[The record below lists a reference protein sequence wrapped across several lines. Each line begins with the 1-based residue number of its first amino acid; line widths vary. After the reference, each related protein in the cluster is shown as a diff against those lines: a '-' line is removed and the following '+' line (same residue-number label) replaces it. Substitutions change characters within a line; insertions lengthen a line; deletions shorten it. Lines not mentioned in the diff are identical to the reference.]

1 MSFELVCEWPFRCK
15 PLEVN
20 KQDGRKAR
28 QRKSFRRT
36 PKCLA
41 IGAIPV
47 NASQDMSRFIH
58 CTQARTMRQF
68 SPSLPPERM
77 NLGTA
82 EA

>member
-36 PKCLA
+36 PKCFA
-41 IGAIPV
+41 IRAIPV
-47 NASQDMSRFIH
+47 NASQDMSRFYPPYTSTYH
-58 CTQARTMRQF
+58 ASVF
-68 SPSLPPERM
+68 SITSS
-77 NLGTA
+77 
-82 EA
+82 